1 MRPSFLHRLT
11 LRQIEIFLAVCRL
24 RNYSRAADEL
34 ALTQPAVSAQI
45 RQVEQVVGEAL
56 FDYIGKQLNI
66 TPAGQLLERAAR
78 DLQQRLVSLEMEL
91 AELKGE
97 VQGTLN
103 IAAESSAQYFLPK
116 LLATFSERN
125 PAIDIQLDVGNRANI
140 LKRLNEGRNELVITG
155 APPPD
160 RNLQFTPF
168 RDNPLLAVA
177 NPNHPLTQ
185 RPNLTFFEFSQ
196 ARLLLREPGSGTRL
210 AAEDFAQEQA
220 VKLSQTARLGSLE
233 AIKAGVIS
241 GLGVSILPLD
251 TCRRELEQKLLCSLP
266 VSGFPLKRSWCVVHF
281 RKRQLTPVSQRF
293 VQHLTE
299 NE

>member
-1 MRPSFLHRLT
+1 M
-11 LRQIEIFLAVCRL
+11 RQIEIFLAVCRL

-45 RQVEQVVGEAL
+45 RQVENVVGEAL

-66 TPAGQLLERAAR
+66 TPAGLLLERAAR

-103 IAAESSAQYFLPK
+103 IAAESSAQYFLPG
-116 LLATFSERN
+116 LLSTFSERN
-125 PAIDIQLDVGNRANI
+125 PGVDIRLDIDNRART
-140 LKRLNEGRNELVITG
+140 LKRLNEGRHELVITG

-160 RNLQFTPF
+160 RTLQFTPF
-168 RDNPLLAVA
+168 RDNPLIAVA
-177 NPNHPLTQ
+177 RADHPLS
-185 RPNLTFFEFSQ
+185 NNESISFFELTQ
-196 ARLLLREPGSGTRL
+196 ERLLLRESGSGTRL
-210 AAEDFAQEQA
+210 AVEEFAQIKA
-220 VKLSQTARLGSLE
+220 VKLTHVYQLGSLE
-233 AIKAGVIS
+233 AIKAGVME

-251 TCRRELEQKLLCSLP
+251 ACTQEIEHGLLRSLP
-266 VSGFPLKRSWCVVHF
+266 VDGFPLKRSWCVVHF

-293 VQHLTE
+293 TQFLLDPD
-299 NE
+299 